1 MPSLRIKFGRNLR
14 YLRISQNWT
23 QEHLAERLGVSV
35 NFVSFVER
43 GIKSPSFDRLE
54 QIAKVFR
61 IPVAQL
67 FELGGTSSERQRVD
81 RGSKSRG
88 KSPL

>member
-1 MPSLRIKFGRNLR
+1 MPSLRIQFGRNLR

-43 GIKSPSFDRLE
+43 GIKSPSFDLLE
-54 QIAKVFR
+54 QIAKAFR
-61 IPVAQL
+61 VPVAQL
-67 FELGGTSSERQRVD
+67 FELGGKSSGRQRVD
-81 RGSKSRG
+81 RSSMSGGKSR
-88 KSPL
+88 L